1 MITVYP
7 VWRSSHEVRSSSQH
21 QTSQLS
27 EAQFTRKPQA
37 CHNNMKALLKKAMK
51 DQDHQSA
58 MASAQLAAAQLAA
71 AQLAAAQ
78 LAAAAALAAAAPK
91 KHAAALQAATA
102 AAQVQVTKSALLL
115 SGKFFRPSYIFKFFV
130 NTKVN

>member
-1 MITVYP
+1 
-7 VWRSSHEVRSSSQH
+7 
-21 QTSQLS
+21 
-27 EAQFTRKPQA
+27 
-37 CHNNMKALLKKAMK
+37 MKALLKKAMK

-58 MASAQLAAAQLAA
+58 MAAAQV
-71 AQLAAAQ
+71 
-78 LAAAAALAAAAPK
+78 AAAAALAAAAPK

-130 NTKVN
+130 ASKCFESWLLVVN

>member
-1 MITVYP
+1 MMTVYP

-27 EAQFTRKPQA
+27 ESQFTRKPQA

-51 DQDHQSA
+51 DQDHQA
-58 MASAQLAAAQLAA
+58 TMAAAQV
-71 AQLAAAQ
+71 
-78 LAAAAALAAAAPK
+78 AAAALAAAAPK

-102 AAQVQVTKSALLL
+102 AAQVQVTKSTLLL
-115 SGKFFRPSYIFKFFV
+115 SGKFFEAKLYF
-130 NTKVN
+130 

>member
-1 MITVYP
+1 

-51 DQDHQSA
+51 DQDHQAA
-58 MASAQLAAAQLAA
+58 M
-71 AQLAAAQ
+71 
-78 LAAAAALAAAAPK
+78 AAAALAAAAPK
-91 KHAAALQAATA
+91 KHAAAPQAETA

-115 SGKFFRPSYIFKFFV
+115 SGKFFRPSYIFKIFV
-130 NTKVN
+130 ASKCFKSWLLVIN

>member
-1 MITVYP
+1 M
-7 VWRSSHEVRSSSQH
+7 WRSSHEVRSSSQH

-27 EAQFTRKPQA
+27 ESQFTRKPQA

-51 DQDHQSA
+51 DQDHQA
-58 MASAQLAAAQLAA
+58 TMAAAQV
-71 AQLAAAQ
+71 
-78 LAAAAALAAAAPK
+78 AAAALAAAAAPK

-115 SGKFFRPSYIFKFFV
+115 SGKFFRPSY
-130 NTKVN
+130 